1 MTRKLLILAGIAFT
15 VVLLTW
21 YALAW
26 SPATKRLHSS
36 QAALAAALSTQ
47 ASLTGQETA
56 LLTQARRLPVEKAKA
71 DYLSDQLPPLV
82 DVPGFIDEVT
92 KVARNTHV
100 ALQGVAQSVTA
111 PTAGSAQTAAAP
123 TAGAQT
129 VATSIGV
136 LALQFSITGTFAQT
150 MKFIT
155 AMQQLPRLSASPP
168 STSHRPMRHLRP
180 VSRHRPT
187 LTMGCSRRCH
197 SLAGPGRWPQALRAI
212 LTPPSGREMT
222 LLTRGRHAGK
232 PAGVVPAVSDVTP
245 GLPSSN

>member
-100 ALQGVAQSVTA
+100 ALQGVAQKAPTA

-136 LALQFSITGTFAQT
+136 LAVQFSITGTFAQT

-155 AMQQLPRLSASPP
+155 AMQQLPRF
-168 STSHRPMRHLRP
+168 
-180 VSRHRPT
+180 VSVTAINFAQTDET
-187 LTMGCSRRCH
+187 LTT
-197 SLAGPGRWPQALRAI
+197 SLTASTYFDNG
-212 LTPPSGREMT
+212 
-222 LLTRGRHAGK
+222 LLPK
-232 PAGVVPAVSDVTP
+232 VP
-245 GLPSSN
+245 